1 MVCVGLGQLLYD
13 RDAWLLRRFDPPVRL
28 FSEGTESLYQADQLC
43 EETASGRSECRSR
56 SAWAYCAVALPQDA
70 VLLKTLQLPAAS
82 EEDLDAAMALEID
95 LSSPFSD
102 QDTRAAWRVL
112 SRSESVMEVVL
123 AITAQAAIDETLEPL
138 NYLPKMA
145 SLSP

>member
-1 MVCVGLGQLLYD
+1 M
-13 RDAWLLRRFDPPVRL
+13 
-28 FSEGTESLYQADQLC
+28 
-43 EETASGRSECRSR
+43 
-56 SAWAYCAVALPQDA
+56 YCAVALPQDA

-112 SRSESVMEVVL
+112 SRGESIMEVVL
-123 AITAQAAIDETLEPL
+123 AITAQAAIDETLQTH
-138 NYLPKMA
+138 
-145 SLSP
+145 

>member
-1 MVCVGLGQLLYD
+1 MGQVANNWSLFGLDLTRAGKWLALGLGQLLYD

-28 FSEGTESLYQADQLC
+28 FSEGTESLYQADRLC
-43 EETASGRSECRSR
+43 EDAAVRVPI
-56 SAWAYCAVALPQDA
+56 SAAYCAVALPQDA

-112 SRSESVMEVVL
+112 SRRR
-123 AITAQAAIDETLEPL
+123 ID
-138 NYLPKMA
+138 YGGRVGDYRA
-145 SLSP
+145 SGD